1 MGKLWDKGAS
11 LDSLL
16 EEFTVGNDYLLDQAL
31 VPADCVASI
40 AHGDMLAS
48 LGILTEEEAAQLRK
62 GLLRILLEWKAG
74 AFRINPEDEDCH
86 TAIENRLQAL
96 AGEAGKKIHTG
107 RSRND
112 QVLAALRLYS
122 REGLLAFSQS
132 TLELAQEFNTFAEK
146 HKLIPMP
153 GRTHMQPAM
162 PSSVGLWA
170 GSFAEDLLEGLEL
183 LKTAY
188 KLNNRCPLGSA
199 ASYGVPLPLN
209 REMVSDLLGF
219 EKPHH
224 NVLSANNSRG
234 RIEMLILQGVEYILL
249 ILSKAAE
256 DLLLFSMPEFGYFSL
271 PEYLCTGSSI
281 MPQKKNPDGLELL
294 RAKSSTISSYADRIR
309 QIIRALPSGY
319 NRDFQETKEPF
330 LKGLDLGILC
340 VEIMKRTIQGL
351 KVDVERLLSGFTPE
365 IFATDAALE
374 AVEKGAI
381 FRDVY
386 REIGTSLSS
395 LTVRDPVGSLVRRG
409 YTGSPGCL
417 ELEKVNGECLEW
429 KKWIQLESLRVRKR
443 IQDLL
448 GSEMP
453 LFWKGIKKIIR

>member
-1 MGKLWDKGAS
+1 
-11 LDSLL
+11 
-16 EEFTVGNDYLLDQAL
+16 
-31 VPADCVASI
+31 
-40 AHGDMLAS
+40 
-48 LGILTEEEAAQLRK
+48 
-62 GLLRILLEWKAG
+62 
-74 AFRINPEDEDCH
+74 
-86 TAIENRLQAL
+86 
-96 AGEAGKKIHTG
+96 
-107 RSRND
+107 
-112 QVLAALRLYS
+112 
-122 REGLLAFSQS
+122 
-132 TLELAQEFNTFAEK
+132 
-146 HKLIPMP
+146 
-153 GRTHMQPAM
+153 
-162 PSSVGLWA
+162 
-170 GSFAEDLLEGLEL
+170 
-183 LKTAY
+183 
-188 KLNNRCPLGSA
+188 
-199 ASYGVPLPLN
+199 
-209 REMVSDLLGF
+209 MVSELLGF

-294 RAKSSTISSYADRIR
+294 RAKSSTISSYTDRIK

-374 AVEKGAI
+374 AVEKGAS

-386 REIGTSLSS
+386 REIGNSLSS

-429 KKWIQLESLRVRKR
+429 KKWIQMESLRGRKR

-453 LFWKGIKKIIR
+453 LFWKGIKK